1 MQVSGVSFGL
11 LLFFLLSLCREG
23 KAQSDLLLRM
33 QSHRQEERILQ
44 SLTVCD
50 SLLTVAPE
58 QLAALDRQAWKLDA
72 IRRLQPALEAF
83 HLRVLVRLYDQL
95 DKLYP
100 EAGRPW
106 LKAKT
111 LTALI
116 YEDSLPEVLQ
126 PCLRQCLLE
135 APGEMPSLFFETYSE
150 RLLSAIER
158 DTLGLRLDKHIEE
171 FIFWENIALNSP
183 LLYPTLPAQVEAYQI
198 RISAA
203 LQRQVPSCQQ
213 LLQTYEDAL
222 RLDILQPE
230 NYRFIYTALR
240 LHGCAVN
247 SFRDSVYT
255 RYPLL
260 VDQAYAYRIAARE
273 AEARGDYLNALRW
286 MEVCVERETDPRFLA
301 QDYLFLARIYQARQ
315 NFRTARLYVERSD
328 EVYPNWGYPFLFL
341 AEMVVKSGPFC
352 NFTPLEQKAIYWVG
366 IDYCERAMNRNYDL
380 YDQAIQLIQRYQSQM
395 PNREEVL
402 FYGLQV
408 GDSFPVRCWLE
419 TATRV
424 RYN

>member
-1 MQVSGVSFGL
+1 MQVSGVSLGL
-11 LLFFLLSLCREG
+11 LLYFLLSLCSG
-23 KAQSDLLLRM
+23 TQAQSDLLLRM

-44 SLTVCD
+44 ALTVGD
-50 SLLTVAPE
+50 SLLTTDPE
-58 QLAALDRQAWKLDA
+58 QLAALDLQAWKLA
-72 IRRLQPALEAF
+72 EIRRLEPALDAS
-83 HLRVLVRLYDQL
+83 HLRILLRLYDQL
-95 DKLYP
+95 DKLHSQP
-100 EAGRPW
+100 SRTW

-111 LTALI
+111 LTALV
-116 YEDSLPEVLQ
+116 YEDSLPNAL
-126 PCLRQCLLE
+126 PACLRQSLQE
-135 APGEMPSLFFETYSE
+135 APAEMPSLFFETYSE
-150 RLLSAIER
+150 RLLAAIER
-158 DTLGLRLDKHIEE
+158 DSLGTQLEKHIEE
-171 FIFWENIALNSP
+171 FIFWENISLNSP
-183 LLYPTLPAQVEAYQI
+183 LLYPGLQEQVEAYRI

-203 LQRQVPSCQQ
+203 LQKLVPSCQQ

-240 LHGCAVN
+240 LHGCAADR
-247 SFRDSVYT
+247 FRDSVYT
-255 RYPLL
+255 RYPLV

-328 EVYPNWGYPFLFL
+328 EVYPNWGYPYLFL

-352 NFTPLEQKAIYWVG
+352 NFTPLEQKAIYWVA
-366 IDYCERAMNRNYDL
+366 IDYCEMAMNRNYDL
-380 YDQAIQLIQRYQSQM
+380 YDQAVLLIQRYQSQM
-395 PNREEVL
+395 PNRDEVL
-402 FYGLQV
+402 FHGLQI